1 MSSAQAQNQTKTLP
15 PSEAEELA
23 AADAEKAA
31 AVAEKGSETIE
42 DIDDLLAE
50 IDSVLEEQSVLVNF
64 RQRGGE

>member
-1 MSSAQAQNQTKTLP
+1 MSSAQAQNQTKSLP
-15 PSEAEELA
+15 PTEAEELA
-23 AADAEKAA
+23 AADAERAA
-31 AVAEKGSETIE
+31 AASKSGSETIE